1 MNTIPAERLSPLND
15 APIHGDRDYVLYWM
29 VTQRRLEWNFALDH
43 ALDWSRTLAKPLVV
57 LEALRV
63 DYPWSS
69 PRHHRFALDGMREH
83 QDRLANT
90 PVTYLPYVEP
100 EPGAGKGLLA
110 ALASRACVVVSDD
123 YPVFFLP
130 SMQAAAARRLDVRLE
145 RVDSNGLLPM
155 RAAARTFTAAVHFRR
170 HLHKRLPDHLADS
183 PNPDPLRGLSL
194 PGLEAADRPHAPGHL
209 GSATRR
215 LPSDLARLL
224 EPWPMASAA
233 LLDGEPGPLA
243 RLPLHYDVPFT
254 DARGGGRAGR
264 ERLDAFLGTA
274 QSDPS
279 EPEHAPDPRPAQG
292 LDDYLEGRNHPD
304 RRASSG
310 LSPWLHWGHLSAHE
324 IFHRIVEREGWTP
337 LRLLGQVTAKREG
350 WWGMSPAAEAFLE
363 ELVTWREL
371 GFNFAAER
379 DDYARYESLPKWAL
393 ATLSAHADDP
403 RPYVYDLDTFDVADT
418 HDPLWNAAQRQ
429 LRRDGVIHNYLRML
443 WGKKILEWSPHPRAA
458 LEVMIELNN
467 RYALDGRDP
476 NSYSGIFWVFGRF
489 DRGWPERPVY
499 GTVRSMSSESTR
511 RKVELGEY
519 MKRFS
524 KESP

>member
-1 MNTIPAERLSPLND
+1 MESIPAPRLSALND
-15 APIHGDRDYVLYWM
+15 APIRGDRDYVVYWM
-29 VTQRRLEWNFALDH
+29 VSQRRLEWNFALDH
-43 ALDWSRTLAKPLVV
+43 ALSWARSLGKPLVV

-63 DYPWSS
+63 GYPWSS

-83 QDRLANT
+83 RERLAGT

-110 ALASRACVVVSDD
+110 TLASRACVVVTDD

-130 SMQAAAARRLDVRLE
+130 AMQAAAGRVLDVRLE

-155 RAAARTFTAAVHFRR
+155 RAAKRTFTAAVHFRR
-170 HLHKRLPDHLADS
+170 HLHKRLPEHLGEAPD
-183 PNPDPLRGLSL
+183 PDPLGSL
-194 PGLEAADRPHAPGHL
+194 TLPRPGSPDREA
-209 GSATRR
+209 SATLGGLVER
-215 LPSDLARLL
+215 
-224 EPWPMASAA
+224 WPMASAA
-233 LLDGEPGPLA
+233 LLDGDSAALA
-243 RLPLHYDVPFT
+243 RLPLEYDVPVT
-254 DARGGGRAGR
+254 DARGGGSAGR
-264 ERLDAFLGTA
+264 RHLDAFL
-274 QSDPS
+274 D
-279 EPEHAPDPRPAQG
+279 HG

-304 RRASSG
+304 RNASSG

-324 IFHRIVEREGWTP
+324 VFHRVVEREGWNP

-379 DDYARYESLPKWAL
+379 EDYDRYESLPNWA
-393 ATLSAHADDP
+393 ARTLSAHLEDP
-403 RPYVYDLDTFDVADT
+403 RPHVYDLDAFDAGVT
-418 HDPLWNAAQRQ
+418 HDPLWNAAQQQ

-443 WGKKILEWSPHPRAA
+443 WGKKILEWSPHPRIA
-458 LEVMIELNN
+458 LDVMIELNN

-476 NSYSGIFWVFGRF
+476 NSYSGIFWVLGRF

-499 GTVRSMSSESTR
+499 GTVRSMSSDSTR